1 MTVHPR
7 GGQLKPSNKN
17 PLSKHKVQQ
26 LVIKS
31 LKMFPHLTREQ
42 VLHSIKQTENA
53 ETWDNKLYQVHVHR
67 GVAADSLVHVDE
79 LKGKCTWLSIKRL
92 DRKPVN
98 SWQDL
103 QTIKNRLCGTN
114 CDAIQM
120 FPKESRLVNTA
131 NQYHLI
137 VTPPEINFPFGWTTR
152 AVCADETYGD
162 LPMKQTYNGEQNNEL
177 SH

>member
-7 GGQLKPSNKN
+7 GGQLKPSSKRKL
-17 PLSKHKVQQ
+17 PKHKVEQ
-26 LVIKS
+26 LVVNAQKLYS
-31 LKMFPHLTREQ
+31 DLTKEQ
-42 VLHSIKQTENA
+42 VVRSIEQTENA
-53 ETWDNKLYQVHVHR
+53 ETWENKLYQVQVRR
-67 GVAADSLVHVDE
+67 GAEADHLVHVDE
-79 LKGKCTWLSIKRL
+79 LQGKCTWLSIKRL

-103 QTIKNRLCGTN
+103 QTIKNRLCGTD

-120 FPKESRLVNTA
+120 FPKESRLVNTV

-137 VTPPEINFPFGWTTR
+137 VTPPEINFPFGWKTR
-152 AVCADETYGD
+152 LVLEAEEHGD
-162 LPMKQTYNGEQNNEL
+162 LVKQTYNGERNDEL